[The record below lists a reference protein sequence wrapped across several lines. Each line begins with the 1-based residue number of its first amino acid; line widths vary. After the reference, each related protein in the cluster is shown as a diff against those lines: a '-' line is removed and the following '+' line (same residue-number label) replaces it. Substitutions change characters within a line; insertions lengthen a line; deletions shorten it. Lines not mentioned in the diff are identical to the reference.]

1 MMLARAASPS
11 GLAAAS
17 PEASLASGG
26 AGSGFGASLP
36 PDVLSMREY
45 LRDRPALESGREA
58 LNPLEIEVEDGSNRF
73 EGQDVRGVE
82 VLNVLP
88 LGPAARAGLKSRRAA
103 VNTLL
108 ETVTFVGALAFMP
121 MGLAFQYV
129 EDRGIG
135 DQHDLII
142 GVDGERVRDVFELEN
157 ALVPVKAGDVIYLS
171 VLRGD
176 DRLQIPICVR
186 DGLGR

>member
-26 AGSGFGASLP
+26 AGSFGASLP

-58 LNPLEIEVEDGSNRF
+58 LNPLGIEVEDGSNRF
-73 EGQDVRGVE
+73 EGQNVRGVE
-82 VLNVLP
+82 VLKVHP
-88 LGPAARAGLKSRRAA
+88 FSPAARAGLKSRRAA

-108 ETVTFVGALAFMP
+108 ETVTFVGALAFVP

-157 ALVPVKAGDVIYLS
+157 ALVSVKVGDVIYLS